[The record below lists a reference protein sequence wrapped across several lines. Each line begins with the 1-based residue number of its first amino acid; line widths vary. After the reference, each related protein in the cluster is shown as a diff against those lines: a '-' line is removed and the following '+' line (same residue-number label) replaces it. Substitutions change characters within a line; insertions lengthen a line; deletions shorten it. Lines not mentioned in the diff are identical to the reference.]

1 MMCRNLGI
9 IWGWL
14 GLGLIHVSKWRLGSQ
29 TIYPEHE
36 LLGVT
41 VYTLQS
47 NQTIFTSTNT
57 FFPINPLLWVDII
70 MIEIK
75 QKYGKIIE
83 K

>member
-9 IWGWL
+9 IWGGR

-47 NQTIFTSTNT
+47 T
-57 FFPINPLLWVDII
+57 V
-70 MIEIK
+70 
-75 QKYGKIIE
+75 
-83 K
+83 

>member
-9 IWGWL
+9 IWGWR

-47 NQTIFTSTNT
+47 T
-57 FFPINPLLWVDII
+57 V
-70 MIEIK
+70 
-75 QKYGKIIE
+75 
-83 K
+83 